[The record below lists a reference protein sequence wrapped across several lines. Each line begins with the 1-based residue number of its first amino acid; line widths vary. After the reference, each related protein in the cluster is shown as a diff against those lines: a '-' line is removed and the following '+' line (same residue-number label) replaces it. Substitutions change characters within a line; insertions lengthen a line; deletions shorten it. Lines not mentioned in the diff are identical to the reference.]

1 MTERSR
7 SQLIEEFAVG
17 AQRVRDAWEAVPED
31 ARALKP
37 APGEWSPIELVIH
50 ITDADVNGYVRFR
63 KLVAEPGAAVAGYA
77 QDAWAESLHYSGQDP
92 QTALQLMAGL
102 RALTHPLLEGLT
114 EEQWAHRVTHSERGE
129 WSMDDWLRT
138 YTSHV
143 DAHLAQM
150 HEAVEAWKGLTTR

>member
-1 MTERSR
+1 MTGATRR
-7 SQLIEEFAVG
+7 HLIEEFGVG

-50 ITDADVNGYVRFR
+50 LADADVNGYVRFR
-63 KLVAEPGAAVAGYA
+63 KLVAEPGATVSGYA
-77 QDAWAESLHYSGQDP
+77 QDAWADSLRYSGQDP
-92 QTALQLMAGL
+92 EAALQLMAAL
-102 RALTHPLLEGLT
+102 RAMTHPLLESLE

-129 WSMDDWLRT
+129 WSMDDWLAT
-138 YTSHV
+138 YTKHV

-150 HEAVEAWKGLTTR
+150 QDAVETWKGLTSG